1 MPRNCRLN
9 AFKRQFTRPA
19 CQKDT
24 SARAEQSAPPEG
36 ANMSH
41 AWNPTCP
48 MRGTLSVPR
57 MGPYSS
63 HAWDWA
69 ARSRRE
75 KRAAPAR
82 SLAAAAG
89 TGKGWPTPAR
99 RRTPWPCRPSAWP
112 PPECCWNRVV
122 SRSCAPCRN
131 QQDRQGRLTGG
142 EYPKACAA
150 RRAKRAGN
158 CVFRR
163 ARRRAPRRPCRPRA
177 GCA

>member
-1 MPRNCRLN
+1 MRLN
-9 AFKRQFTRPA
+9 GNSPA
-19 CQKDT
+19 PY
-24 SARAEQSAPPEG
+24 ARRTPLPVPNSRLRLRGLTCPTHGTLPVPCVEPYL
-36 ANMSH
+36 SH
-41 AWNPTCP
+41 AWVLTRPTH
-48 MRGTLSVPR
+48 GT
-57 MGPYSS
+57 
-63 HAWDWA
+63 WA
-69 ARSRRE
+69 ARLRRE

-82 SLAAAAG
+82 SLAEAAG
-89 TGKGWPTPAR
+89 TGKGRPTPAR

-112 PPECCWNRVV
+112 SPECYWNQVI